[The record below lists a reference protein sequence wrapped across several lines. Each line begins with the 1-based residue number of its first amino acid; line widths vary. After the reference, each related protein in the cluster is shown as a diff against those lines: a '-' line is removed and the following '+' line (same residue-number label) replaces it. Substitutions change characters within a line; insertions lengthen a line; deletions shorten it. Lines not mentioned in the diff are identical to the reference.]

1 MTDCYERIK
10 RILWAASLFL
20 LPITSFRYLPLGSG
34 TQVRPLSLVPLGLLF
49 LLLALEGLR
58 KRRFPFIT
66 SALPLLLVFVLIAL
80 IASGVGFLL
89 APPDLYHYTYAGRLL
104 RAWFTL
110 GIGVLFFLIP
120 AALNQSEEDMLFSL
134 RWLYHGFIMQLVWSG
149 VQLAFFLVEPYY
161 ETIFPNAPVEYLNTL
176 DMIQK
181 TVMMAGLAPHRRISG
196 LTLEPSWLAA
206 QIGST
211 YLPWLVA
218 AWLSGYF
225 WRKPRWHLL
234 MLGFALLTALLSFS
248 RGGLLIIGAAGVLT
262 LLLTSSNWLS
272 KVWAWWRAPFS
283 QASLPGRLRAL
294 ILRWLLVIALAGA
307 TLGSFWT
314 LATHPYFSRLW
325 RSEKANLIDYFV
337 DIYAGPRLALAWAGW
352 KIYEQHPWT
361 GVGLGSAG
369 FYLIPNL
376 PDWAHFNIPETAE
389 LLASSNTLF
398 PNIKNLYLRL
408 LAETGIFGFWAFL
421 TFYLFLLGKSL
432 SLARR
437 TAPFA
442 RFLGIGGLFG
452 CLTIIGLG
460 FSLDSFANPMIW
472 VTPGLLIGGADA
484 LEEKQAEKTSPA

>member
-1 MTDCYERIK
+1 MTERFERLK

-34 TQVRPLSLVPLGLLF
+34 TQVRPLSLVPISLLF
-49 LLLALEGLR
+49 ILFALEGLK
-58 KRRFPFIT
+58 KRRFPFAT
-66 SALPLLLVFVLIAL
+66 SALTPLLVFVLIAL

-89 APPDLYHYTYAGRLL
+89 SPPDLYHYTYVGRSL

-110 GIGVLFFLIP
+110 SIGLLFFLIP
-120 AALNQSEEDMLFSL
+120 AALNRSEEEMLFSL
-134 RWLYHGFIMQLVWSG
+134 RWLYRGFVMQLIWSG
-149 VQLAFFLVEPYY
+149 IQLAYFLLGPYY
-161 ETIFPNAPVEYLNTL
+161 EEIFPNAPLEYLNTL

-181 TVMMAGLAPHRRISG
+181 TVMMAGLAPNQRISG

-206 QIGST
+206 QIGNT

-225 WRKPRWHLL
+225 WRTPRWHLF
-234 MLGFALLTALLSFS
+234 MLGLALLTALLSFS
-248 RGGLLIIGAAGVLT
+248 RGGLLVIGVAGALT
-262 LLLTSSNWLS
+262 LWLTASNWVG
-272 KVWAWWRAPFS
+272 KVWAWWRAPFL
-283 QASLPGRLRAL
+283 QTSLPSRLRAL
-294 ILRWLLVIALAGA
+294 ALRWLLAITLLGA
-307 TLGSFWT
+307 TLGSFWALT
-314 LATHPYFSRLW
+314 NHPYFARLW

-337 DIYAGPRLALAWAGW
+337 DIYAGPRLALTWAGW

-361 GVGLGSAG
+361 GVGLGGAG

-421 TFYLFLLGKSL
+421 AFYLFLLSKSL
-432 SLARR
+432 SLIRR
-437 TAPFA
+437 PAAFD

-460 FSLDSFANPMIW
+460 FSFDSFANPMIW
-472 VTPGLLIGGADA
+472 VTPGLLMGRADA
-484 LEEKQAEKTSPA
+484 LEEEKASSHPSA